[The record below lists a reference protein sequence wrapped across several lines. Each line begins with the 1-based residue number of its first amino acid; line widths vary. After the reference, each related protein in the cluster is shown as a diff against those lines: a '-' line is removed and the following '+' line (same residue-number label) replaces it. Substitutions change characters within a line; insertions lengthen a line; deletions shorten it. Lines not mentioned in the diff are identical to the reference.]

1 MRVPSSPADF
11 TPSQQGRQSAK
22 CAFILLFSLLL
33 TKPLFNKKKNKKNI
47 KVMYRLLFFRLFSF
61 SNDIKTSG

>member
-1 MRVPSSPADF
+1 MRVPSLPADF

-22 CAFILLFSLLL
+22 CAFFFNFFPSCSQNHFL
-33 TKPLFNKKKNKKNI
+33 TKKKKHI
-47 KVMYRLLFFRLFSF
+47 KVMYRVLFFRLFRF